1 MSNGSGSPDFAM
13 VPQAT
18 SIDPLKESHEG
29 TRHKGDDFRADL
41 EELARLS
48 GQQPLGDGLY
58 LRTMP
63 DGAIALMKRRGGPYG
78 EITHS
83 VVMTKAQLEA
93 FQVAMFGNT
102 VAAEMAAE
110 QERCGEV
117 GRNG

>member
-1 MSNGSGSPDFAM
+1 
-13 VPQAT
+13 
-18 SIDPLKESHEG
+18 
-29 TRHKGDDFRADL
+29 
-41 EELARLS
+41 
-48 GQQPLGDGLY
+48 
-58 LRTMP
+58 
-63 DGAIALMKRRGGPYG
+63 MKRRGGPYG